1 MLSKIKSIILSS
13 AILFAGINF
22 ANTEELNVPGFTG
35 NINTTVSTGVQ
46 IRVDENC
53 VGQTGSVNVA
63 GDTTFAAAV
72 NSTRTAAD
80 AAVLLQDGEP
90 GCAKIYQ
97 DGYGNPV
104 DPKGSPRE
112 LISNNADDGRMNFG
126 SGEIFNQ
133 TTKVFTEIDFDI
145 LEPIGMLHNNRKV
158 QNILSKIIS

>member
-97 DGYGNPV
+97 DGYGNMVPYTMG
-104 DPKGSPRE
+104 DR
-112 LISNNADDGRMNFG
+112 LDSNTHSTNYAVMARLDNDGL
-126 SGEIFNQ
+126 
-133 TTKVFTEIDFDI
+133 TY
-145 LEPIGMLHNNRKV
+145 
-158 QNILSKIIS
+158 